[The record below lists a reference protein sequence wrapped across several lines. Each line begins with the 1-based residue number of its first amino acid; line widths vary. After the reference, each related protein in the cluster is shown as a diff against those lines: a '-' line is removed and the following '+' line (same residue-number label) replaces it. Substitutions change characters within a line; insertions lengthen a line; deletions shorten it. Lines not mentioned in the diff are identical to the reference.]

1 MKHAIADD
9 LVLVDEMKKD
19 VNTKLEIW
27 RNMLESKCFKLSR
40 VKIKYMECKFSKNI
54 SVDDVMN
61 KFEHQII
68 PRKYQ
73 F

>member
-1 MKHAIADD
+1 VLAAIACHQKADAGVHQ
-9 LVLVDEMKKD
+9 LRGKGRGLQL
-19 VNTKLEIW
+19 NRL
-27 RNMLESKCFKLSR
+27 
-40 VKIKYMECKFSKNI
+40 KIKYMECKFSKNI